1 MRIFL
6 NFYEV
11 ESLKLLLPMAQG
23 FKIFQR
29 FNEPDMECHTGDHK
43 NCDMVKL
50 VGWQMKI
57 GLN

>member
-1 MRIFL
+1 MIFL

-11 ESLKLLLPMAQG
+11 ESLKLLLAMAQG

-50 VGWQMKI
+50 VDGK
-57 GLN
+57 